1 MERKTKTCPYCGEEI
16 LAVAIKCKHCGEM
29 LPVDTPVEVEKP
41 VEEDKPVIVE
51 EPKKVMIE
59 CPICSEEI
67 EEGTTVCPHC
77 HEVIS
82 KEEETPAPAKSI
94 EKPQPAKPVHD
105 VTNKEEEFVYLSDQK
120 SPGFFEYYFYEPFVK
135 RIVDFKGKTGRK
147 EFLISNFCA
156 ILSIIALFFL
166 GEFLN
171 RLSRPLGTIY
181 IYVFFIAIFALLVG
195 LISLRVR
202 RLHDIDKSGW
212 CVLFELVPFV
222 GLFVYW
228 WYIWREG
235 ETESEYNEHNK
246 IDWAIWGGLALLTIL
261 YFAFPDN
268 SFSGSYVPAENVES
282 TVTENSEPE
291 TNTINE
297 LHAIFEEYS
306 RYNATSD
313 MPCAITAQPAVINK
327 MKNYMGGNDVD
338 DIKQYAPFTTI
349 KKAESQYNSNF
360 ITYTTI
366 VKDPQ
371 NQDCFAELTYVV
383 DLQGGQDF
391 FLLDWVTD
399 IGSNSYGDEMP
410 DV

>member
-29 LPVDTPVEVEKP
+29 LPVDTPVEIEKP

-82 KEEETPAPAKSI
+82 KEEETPVPAKSI
-94 EKPQPAKPVHD
+94 EKPQPAKPVYD
-105 VTNKEEEFVYLSDQK
+105 VTNKEEEIVYLSDQE
-120 SPGFFEYYFYEPFVK
+120 SPGFFEYYFYEPFIK
-135 RIVDFKGKTGRK
+135 KIVDFKGKTGRK
-147 EFLISNFCA
+147 QFWIAHFCAALFLITGFFLYA
-156 ILSIIALFFL
+156 ILLDLNETLGHIAFIIYLISLL
-166 GEFLN
+166 G
-171 RLSRPLGTIY
+171 
-181 IYVFFIAIFALLVG
+181 LLVG

-202 RLHDIDKSGW
+202 KLHDIEKSGW
-212 CVLFELVPFV
+212 WVLLELIPVV
-222 GLFVYW
+222 GYVVYW
-228 WYIWREG
+228 WYIWYEG
-235 ETESEYNEHNK
+235 ETESDETQHNK
-246 IDWAIWGGLALLTIL
+246 TDWAIWGGLALIL
-261 YFAFPDN
+261 ILVFV
-268 SFSGSYVPAENVES
+268 FSQRASSSYVPAENVES
-282 TVTENSEPE
+282 TVTDNSEPE

-349 KKAESQYNSNF
+349 KKVESQYNSNF

-371 NQDCFAELTYVV
+371 NQECFAELTYVV
-383 DLQGGQDF
+383 DLQEGQDF